1 MSAPVIQTERL
12 TLRAHRLDDYAA
24 CRAMWADPNVV
35 RYIGGT
41 PSSAQQTWMR
51 MLNYTGHWSLM
62 GFGYWLI
69 EETQSGL
76 FVGEAGFADFK
87 RGLHPSM
94 EGVPE
99 IGWALAS
106 EMHGRG
112 FATEAVRAVVAWSD
126 RTRDWPRTVCM
137 VNEDNAASLRVAQKC
152 GYAQYDRIEHNGSRL
167 VLFERL
173 R

>member
-1 MSAPVIQTERL
+1 MRK
-12 TLRAHRLDDYAA
+12 HRLDDYPA

-35 RYIGGT
+35 RYVGGT
-41 PSSAQQTWMR
+41 PSSPQQTWMR
-51 MLNYTGHWSLM
+51 LLNYAGHWSLM
-62 GFGYWLI
+62 GFGYWLV
-69 EETQSGL
+69 EETQSGA

-112 FATEAVRAVVAWSD
+112 FATEAVREVVAWSD